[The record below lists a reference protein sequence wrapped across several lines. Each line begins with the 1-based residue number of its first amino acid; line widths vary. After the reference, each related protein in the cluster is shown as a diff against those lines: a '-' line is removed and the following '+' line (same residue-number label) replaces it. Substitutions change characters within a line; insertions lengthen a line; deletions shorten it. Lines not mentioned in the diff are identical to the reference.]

1 MKENK
6 LIIGCANVGNFYGVN
21 EKEINSNKFNKIF
34 KTAIKN
40 KIFNFDTANSYAN
53 SQEIIGEKIF
63 TLKKRFQN
71 FNIDSK
77 ISKDYQKNSLTY
89 EVMLALHSTKIDR
102 MNIMYFHDAKVLL
115 KKNGKKIYNELALLK
130 KNKLINKIG
139 ISVYSLKEA
148 KQISKR
154 YKIDAIQIP
163 INFLDRRFLKSNFL
177 SYLKKKKIEII
188 GRSIFLKGILA
199 KNLNKLPKYFLK
211 YRKEMK
217 QYDDYCKKN
226 KFDRVKLCL
235 DFVQNL
241 TLVDKFIVGVSSEKQ
256 LKTILSYLKQTKYS
270 ISNFKLNKP
279 SLGLLDPRCW
289 NINS

>member
-148 KQISKR
+148 KKISKR
-154 YKIDAIQIP
+154 YK
-163 INFLDRRFLKSNFL
+163 L
-177 SYLKKKKIEII
+177 
-188 GRSIFLKGILA
+188 
-199 KNLNKLPKYFLK
+199 
-211 YRKEMK
+211 
-217 QYDDYCKKN
+217 
-226 KFDRVKLCL
+226 KLCSCL
-235 DFVQNL
+235 S
-241 TLVDKFIVGVSSEKQ
+241 LV
-256 LKTILSYLKQTKYS
+256 
-270 ISNFKLNKP
+270 
-279 SLGLLDPRCW
+279 
-289 NINS
+289 